1 MKVPRVIRNLT
12 RRKLRSS
19 LTISGIVI
27 GIFALTSMGAM
38 AAHFNALIDGGV
50 KYYATNIQVGADSAS
65 GLGGGLIQLSKASEI
80 QAVPGVESVI
90 PVVMVNAKPG
100 STTVVSF
107 GVPDYISNQTP
118 QRPDS
123 PIKITVASGHE
134 LSGTSSG
141 DVVLGSSFAQ
151 EFHKKVGDTIGLPI
165 RPNDAKPDFVQ
176 HKFNVVGIL
185 NPTLTAPDNGAYV
198 TFSDA
203 QQLLGDQLSP
213 AVSGKINI
221 YTIATSFV
229 VFGQP
234 GQNLDKLADRITA
247 AVPGVKA
254 SRPTDLVN
262 GFKSGGALF
271 TLITT
276 GAAVLA
282 LVIGSLSVANT
293 MIMAVTE
300 RVREIGLKKALGAH
314 TSQILREFLLE
325 AIAMGAIGGTIGFGL
340 GVVATIIGNSTASAQ
355 STELFLVTP
364 GLAAIALGFALAL
377 AAVAGVVPAIRAAR
391 LDPVAALR
399 TM

>member
-1 MKVPRVIRNLT
+1 
-12 RRKLRSS
+12 
-19 LTISGIVI
+19 
-27 GIFALTSMGAM
+27 M

-65 GLGGGLIQLSKASEI
+65 GLGGGLIPLSKASEI

-118 QRPDS
+118 QRADS

>member
-151 EFHKKVGDTIGLPI
+151 EFHKKVGDNIGLPI